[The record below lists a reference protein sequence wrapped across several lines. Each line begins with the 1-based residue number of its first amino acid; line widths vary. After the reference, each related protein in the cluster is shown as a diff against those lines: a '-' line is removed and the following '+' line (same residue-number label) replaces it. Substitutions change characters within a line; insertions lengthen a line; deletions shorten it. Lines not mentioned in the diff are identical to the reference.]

1 MASKLSLQ
9 CRTQRVLPCI
19 GEDELLNQPAS
30 SSRGSISKIPQQM
43 LHVNSE
49 SIVSSLCTAAHRLS
63 VSNAKNTSVKSKDAV
78 DGATGKG
85 KMTGTNHREVTR
97 QLTRRGSV
105 PVGVSTEKDC
115 YQGNA
120 KTTKGSRNA
129 KRQVK
134 LNTPSPDVI
143 DPNNEDVVK
152 ELVIRLY
159 KTLRVQ
165 DNSTYDKFL
174 MEDCTV
180 RVEETSKHTKPNAGR
195 RKLDSEINLFR
206 HQKTRFP
213 HVSKATSGLEVFY
226 SKPVSWKSFISSRQL
241 QPRIRARDFSAFQE
255 CSTKMNQEKMVQMN
269 HRQLTWPFKDNYARP
284 DRSTSVLRKRGLSV
298 PFVVTNGTAFV
309 SSKIFKASRK
319 SVTFAE

>member
-1 MASKLSLQ
+1 MASKLSLH

-43 LHVNSE
+43 LRVNSE
-49 SIVSSLCTAAHRLS
+49 SSVSGLCTAAHRLS
-63 VSNAKNTSVKSKDAV
+63 VSNAAKNTSVKSKDAV

-85 KMTGTNHREVTR
+85 KMTGTNHREV
-97 QLTRRGSV
+97 TRRGSV

-134 LNTPSPDVI
+134 LSTPSPDVI
-143 DPNNEDVVK
+143 DLNNEDVVK

-165 DNSTYDKFL
+165 DSSTSDK
-174 MEDCTV
+174 DCTV
-180 RVEETSKHTKPNAGR
+180 RVEETSKQTKPNAGR

-226 SKPVSWKSFISSRQL
+226 SKPVSWKSFISSRKL

-284 DRSTSVLRKRGLSV
+284 GRSTSVLRKRGLSV
-298 PFVVTNGTAFV
+298 PFVVTNGTALV

-319 SVTFAE
+319 SVTFA

>member
-1 MASKLSLQ
+1 MASKFSLQ

-30 SSRGSISKIPQQM
+30 SSRGSLISKIPQQM
-43 LHVNSE
+43 LRVNSE
-49 SIVSSLCTAAHRLS
+49 SSVSGLCTAAHRLS
-63 VSNAKNTSVKSKDAV
+63 VSNAAKNTSVKSKDAV
-78 DGATGKG
+78 HGATGKG

-97 QLTRRGSV
+97 RGSV
-105 PVGVSTEKDC
+105 AVGVSTEKDC

-143 DPNNEDVVK
+143 DLNNEDVVK

-174 MEDCTV
+174 MDDCTV
-180 RVEETSKHTKPNAGR
+180 RVEETSKESKPNAGR
-195 RKLDSEINLFR
+195 RKLDSEINSFR

-226 SKPVSWKSFISSRQL
+226 SKPVSWKSSRQI
-241 QPRIRARDFSAFQE
+241 QPRIRARDFSALQE
-255 CSTKMNQEKMVQMN
+255 CK
-269 HRQLTWPFKDNYARP
+269 LTWPFKDNYACP
-284 DRSTSVLRKRGLSV
+284 GRSTSVLRKRGLSV
-298 PFVVTNGTAFV
+298 PYVVTNGTALV